1 MHHYASHAADLS
13 DPMHVAVKVTAMEG
27 ALALLGQQVSQGLST
42 VQSQLSALQGETRE
56 NTRQLA
62 LVAQAQAEFQAYSS
76 GLDRLAVAIEK
87 STAENLKWREKHE
100 LENRSVADSVTSA
113 RGVTRFIAWIGAF
126 IVGLVVFSVQLQF
139 DGLAKDRL
147 RIEHLH
153 RDDIQ
158 RLEKKMDQL
167 EAVVEDLRKMKGLQ

>member
-1 MHHYASHAADLS
+1 MPHRASHAADLS
-13 DPMHVAVKVTAMEG
+13 DPMQVAVKVTAMEG
-27 ALALLGQQVSQGLST
+27 ALALLGQQVSQGLAT

-62 LVAQAQAEFQAYSS
+62 LVAQAQAEFQAHSS

-113 RGVTRFIAWIGAF
+113 RSVTRFIAWIGVF
-126 IVGLVVFSVQLQF
+126 IVSLVVFAVQMQF

-147 RIEHLH
+147 RIEQLH

-167 EAVVEDLRKMKGLQ
+167 EAGAEGLRKMKGLQ

>member
-1 MHHYASHAADLS
+1 MHHRASHAADLS
-13 DPMHVAVKVTAMEG
+13 DPMQVAVKVTAMEG
-27 ALALLGQQVSQGLST
+27 ALALLGQQVSQGLAN

-62 LVAQAQAEFQAYSS
+62 LVAQAQAEFQAHSS
-76 GLDRLAVAIEK
+76 GLDRLSAAIEK

-100 LENRSVADSVTSA
+100 MENREVADSVTSA
-113 RGVTRFIAWIGAF
+113 RGVTRFIAWVGVF
-126 IVGLVVFSVQLQF
+126 IVGLVVFTVQMQF
-139 DGLAKDRL
+139 DGAAKDRM
-147 RIEHLH
+147 RIERSV

-167 EAVVEDLRKMKGLQ
+167 EAGVEGLRKMMRPQ

>member
-1 MHHYASHAADLS
+1 MPHRASHAADLS
-13 DPMHVAVKVTAMEG
+13 DPMQVAVKVTAMEG
-27 ALALLGQQVSQGLST
+27 ALALLGQQVSQGLAN

-62 LVAQAQAEFQAYSS
+62 LVAQAQAEFQAHSS
-76 GLDRLAVAIEK
+76 GLDRLAAVIEK
-87 STAENLKWREKHE
+87 STAENIKWREKHE
-100 LENRSVADSVTSA
+100 LENRNVADSVTSA

-126 IVGLVVFSVQLQF
+126 IVGLVVFAVQLQF
-139 DGLAKDRL
+139 DGLAEDRL
-147 RIEHLH
+147 RIEQLH

-167 EAVVEDLRKMKGLQ
+167 EAGVEGLRKVKWPQ

>member
-1 MHHYASHAADLS
+1 MPHRASHAADLS
-13 DPMHVAVKVTAMEG
+13 DPMQVAVKVTAMEG
-27 ALALLGQQVSQGLST
+27 ALALLGQQVSQGLAN

-62 LVAQAQAEFQAYSS
+62 QLAQTQAEFQVHSG
-76 GLDRLAVAIEK
+76 GLDRLAAAIEK
-87 STAENLKWREKHE
+87 STAENLRWREKHE

-113 RGVTRFIAWIGAF
+113 RGVMRFIAWIGAF
-126 IVGLVVFSVQLQF
+126 IVGLIVFTVQLQF

-147 RIEHLH
+147 RIERSH

-158 RLEKKMDQL
+158 RLEKKTDRL
-167 EAVVEDLRKMKGLQ
+167 EAGVEDLRKMKGLQ

>member
-1 MHHYASHAADLS
+1 MPHRASHAADLS
-13 DPMHVAVKVTAMEG
+13 DPMQVAVKVTAMEG
-27 ALALLGQQVSQGLST
+27 ALALLGQQVSQGLAT

-62 LVAQAQAEFQAYSS
+62 LVAQAQAEFQAHSS

-113 RGVTRFIAWIGAF
+113 RSVTRFIAWIGVF
-126 IVGLVVFSVQLQF
+126 IVSLVVFAVQMQF
-139 DGLAKDRL
+139 DGFAKDRL
-147 RIEHLH
+147 RIEQLH

-167 EAVVEDLRKMKGLQ
+167 EAGVEGLRKVKGPQ